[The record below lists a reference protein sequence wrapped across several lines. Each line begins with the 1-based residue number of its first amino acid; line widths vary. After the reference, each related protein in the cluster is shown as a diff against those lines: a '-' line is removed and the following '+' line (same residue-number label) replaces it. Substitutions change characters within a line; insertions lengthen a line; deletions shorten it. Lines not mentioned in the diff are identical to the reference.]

1 MRPTISV
8 VGKSQ
13 SGKTTLLEKLI
24 IELKQR
30 GRRVAVIKHA
40 GEFELDKEGKD
51 SWRFSQ
57 AGSDA
62 VVVSS
67 PEKVAVIKQ
76 VERDLTPQELSDFIQ
91 WDCDLILTEGF
102 KKSDTPKIE
111 VHRKEQGKELL
122 SPSEQLLAVVTDEPL
137 DTGAP
142 QFSKDDIKE
151 LADLIEEHVQAETE
165 EEEIELFVNDAPVRM
180 GRFVSDLLFRVLV
193 AGVSG
198 LKGVKEVQSL
208 RITLRRS
215 V

>member
-40 GEFELDKEGKD
+40 GEFELDQEGKD

-76 VERDLTPQELSDFIQ
+76 VEHDLTPQELSDFIQ
-91 WDCDLILTEGF
+91 WDYDLILTEGF

-142 QFSKDDIKE
+142 QFSKDEIKE